1 MPTMAQPGITRDSDV
16 LRTLARERDLRL
28 GVYARVV
35 TVGTLT
41 VGESVRVV

>member
-1 MPTMAQPGITRDSDV
+1 MPTMAQPGLAKDIGVT
-16 LRTLARERDLRL
+16 RTLAHERELRL

-41 VGESVRVV
+41 VGAPVRVI